1 MKKTISNRKIK
12 HDINNIIFIPA
23 RTGST
28 RVPNKNIQKIG
39 EETLLSRKIKNCL
52 KAKIGEVIVST
63 NSAKIKK
70 YSEKLGAKCL
80 FLRPKIYSTSKAST
94 ISAIL
99 HYLRYLKKNNKSI
112 PDSITLCPATNPFLK
127 SENINL
133 GYKKFVKSKF
143 NSLSAVT
150 ASEIHPFSFVKLTD
164 KINYNIF
171 KVNGLKW
178 SDLERT
184 QDWPKTYVAS
194 AALRITRSSYFMKYL
209 NQKSPRFNKKTCDP
223 NSTTFYKISN
233 LESFDINNKFD
244 IQLANFLNKVKK

>member
-80 FLRPKIYSTSKAST
+80 FLRPKIYSTSK
-94 ISAIL
+94 
-99 HYLRYLKKNNKSI
+99 
-112 PDSITLCPATNPFLK
+112 
-127 SENINL
+127 
-133 GYKKFVKSKF
+133 G
-143 NSLSAVT
+143 
-150 ASEIHPFSFVKLTD
+150 
-164 KINYNIF
+164 
-171 KVNGLKW
+171 
-178 SDLERT
+178 
-184 QDWPKTYVAS
+184 
-194 AALRITRSSYFMKYL
+194 
-209 NQKSPRFNKKTCDP
+209 
-223 NSTTFYKISN
+223 FYY
-233 LESFDINNKFD
+233 INNSS
-244 IQLANFLNKVKK
+244 LLKVFKKIIKHTRLYYTLSCYKSFS

>member
-12 HDINNIIFIPA
+12 HDIKNIIFIPA

-99 HYLRYLKKNNKSI
+99 HYLRFLKENNRRI

-127 SENINL
+127 SANINL
-133 GYKKFVKSKF
+133 GYKKFIKSKF

-150 ASEIHPFSFVKLTD
+150 ASEIHPFSFIKLTD
-164 KINYNIF
+164 KINYNS
-171 KVNGLKW
+171 VN
-178 SDLERT
+178 D
-184 QDWPKTYVAS
+184 
-194 AALRITRSSYFMKYL
+194 
-209 NQKSPRFNKKTCDP
+209 
-223 NSTTFYKISN
+223 
-233 LESFDINNKFD
+233 
-244 IQLANFLNKVKK
+244 